1 MLGVCFMKKIIT
13 IIFVIAFVAISGYF
27 IYLDISQIETLI
39 IPSEKCSDLLGVSP
53 KTFVKTQGYDTFFE
67 KRYRYAKV
75 DDNGNLVLYINEDQN
90 LDVTKLE
97 SFIHYRS
104 RLV

>member
-1 MLGVCFMKKIIT
+1 MKKIIT

-27 IYLDISQIETLI
+27 IYLDISQIETLL
-39 IPSEKCSDLLGVSP
+39 IPNEKCSDLLGVSP

-75 DDNGNLVLYINEDQN
+75 DDNGNFQPLKFDGTTASADGEPQVVENYYSWNGEE
-90 LDVTKLE
+90 K
-97 SFIHYRS
+97 
-104 RLV
+104 